1 MRTYFARVEN
11 CIIGGDRG
19 DVIIPDFPGM
29 VWIQGDQCTVQKS
42 PGISLRWNGRDIL
55 GTEEIESGDE
65 LEWETG
71 KWTFLEQGFL
81 LDTTEEI
88 SSTLLEQQPKEAPFE
103 GYPKYKRSPRLIK
116 RIADK
121 EITLSKPK
129 EDKKGK
135 QESLIQLIL
144 PPLIMLVITVGISI
158 LMKRGLYVI
167 MSAAGTAMTTIFSVT
182 KFLTEKKEAK
192 ESRRLREET
201 YHAYLLRKRKEIYR
215 AYEAEEEANRY
226 NYPDIQA
233 LEQMVHAYSP
243 RIYERSSNDEDF
255 LSVSL
260 GQADVSCHFKIRL
273 TAEELT
279 EEKDALLQEAEELK
293 REFSRSMQPVV
304 IDLKKAHLGL
314 VGEKDVIHEQLK
326 LLVAQL
332 TFFQSYH
339 DLEIVTIYHDKYD
352 ADFRWMRWYPH
363 LRIHAI
369 NVVATVNSERKRD
382 QILGSLHQILK
393 NRKSKLEESKK
404 ESRFLPHIL
413 FIIDEPKLIMDHS
426 IMEYLDKEG
435 DNLGF
440 SIIYTTN
447 IRANLPE
454 NIGTIVML
462 DNSAQATL
470 LMQEKEERNL
480 HFALSS
486 VGNADLEWMARDLSA
501 LEHMQGISAQIPQ
514 SITFF
519 DMYQVKNPGELAIR
533 DRWKKNNAAKSLAV
547 PLGVRAEEDYVNLN
561 LHEKAHGPH
570 GLVAGTTGSG
580 KSEIIQSY
588 ILSLAVNFHPYEVAF
603 LLIDYKGGGMAGLF
617 KNLPHLLGTIT
628 NLDGAQSMRA
638 MASIKSEL
646 SRRQKI
652 FSSYEVNH
660 INAYHKLFRNG
671 EAAEPLPH
679 LFLISDEFAE
689 LKKEQPDFMTE
700 LVSAARIGRSLG
712 VHLILATQKPTG
724 VVDDQIWTNAKFKLA
739 LMVQNEADSKEILKT
754 PDAASITIPG
764 RAYLQVGNNE
774 IYELFQSAWSGVAY
788 VAEEEEETVD
798 DRVYLLNDLGQG
810 ELVNEDLSDGNES
823 SKNTVTQL
831 DATVEHIHELYE
843 HMDTVEIKRPWLP
856 PLEEQLVSPVELA
869 EGKTVDLNL
878 ALGLIDIPEEQ
889 KQEEYRLNLAKDGN
903 ILYLASPGYGKSV
916 FLTTAVLSLA
926 MRNAVELVQFYIL
939 DFGNS
944 GLIPLNRL
952 HHVADYISF
961 DDSERFVKFMN
972 ILRREIGSRK
982 KQLAESMVQNFEV
995 YNQASPQPMKAIVVV
1010 IDNYDVVKELGY
1022 DAEDFFTK
1030 LSRDGAGLG
1039 IFLIVTATR
1048 SNAMKYSTYNNFKNK
1063 IAGFLFDES
1072 DVHVV
1077 IGRSSYKQSEIK
1089 GRALI
1094 KYNGQV
1100 SVMQNYVMTSFAEE
1114 LEYNRG
1120 IEDVIARIN
1129 GLYPNRKA
1137 PRIPVL
1143 PERLDYAQFLEFL
1156 PENEIAAVAGQ
1167 SQACMAAHTIWLG
1180 LDKETVEPRGIEAG
1194 LTAPFVILGETARG
1208 KTNALKLILAQLVSC
1223 QTGSAADD
1231 RPALQ
1236 QSAGEDR
1243 VIYLF
1248 DSKAMELYE
1257 YKDHPGVTYVEEPG
1271 VDAFLA
1277 ELGALISSRGQQIQE
1292 AMAAHPGQLPKLI
1305 IRELSPCYVLVDD
1318 WDNFVEMTKAKA
1330 MLLAPLLV
1338 NAVNA
1343 GISFILTGHS
1353 SRMKGFDEVSK
1364 FAKSATDGLLLGN
1377 PGATGLFGV
1386 PSSKELP
1393 QMTDGLLFHNGA
1405 YVRVRV
1411 PRA

>member
-1 MRTYFARVEN
+1 MRKRYERKMHFVIGKDRADVAIASFPASVWVDGKQITVEMEP
-11 CIIGGDRG
+11 GGR
-19 DVIIPDFPGM
+19 
-29 VWIQGDQCTVQKS
+29 
-42 PGISLRWNGRDIL
+42 LYRNGQSAENSVYMAD
-55 GTEEIESGDE
+55 GDE
-65 LEWETG
+65 LEWQNG
-71 KWTFLEQGFL
+71 RIIFLEDSIL
-81 LDTTEEI
+81 LDIRDEAAE
-88 SSTLLEQQPKEAPFE
+88 SSLLEMELKDVPFE

-116 RIADK
+116 RAADK
-121 EITLSKPK
+121 EITLSRPK
-129 EDKKGK
+129 EEKEGK
-135 QESLIQLIL
+135 QDSLIQLVV
-144 PPLIMLVITVGISI
+144 PPVIMLGITVGISI
-158 LMKRGLYVI
+158 LMKRGLYVL
-167 MSAAGTAMTTIFSVT
+167 MSAAGTLMTTAFSVV
-182 KFLTEKKEAK
+182 KFFSDRKED
-192 ESRRLREET
+192 RERKRMREQT
-201 YHAYLLRKRKEIYR
+201 YRNYLLHKRKEIYQ
-215 AYEAEEEANRY
+215 AYRAEEEANSY
-226 NYPDIQA
+226 NYPEIKELA
-233 LEQMVHAYSP
+233 GLARHYSP
-243 RIYERSSNDEDF
+243 RIYERNANDEDF
-255 LSVSL
+255 LNISL
-260 GQADVSCHFKIRL
+260 GTAYADCHFKIRFSMD
-273 TAEELT
+273 EL
-279 EEKDALLQEAEELK
+279 KDKPDELEQEAQELRK
-293 REFSRSMQPVV
+293 EFAKMRQPVV

-314 VGEKDVIHEQLK
+314 VGEKQVVHEQLK
-326 LLVAQL
+326 LIVAQL

-339 DLEIVTIYHDKYD
+339 DLEIVTIYNAKYD
-352 ADFRWMRWYPH
+352 EEFQWMRWYPH
-363 LRIHAI
+363 LKIHAI
-369 NVVATVNSERKRD
+369 NVVGTVNSERKRD

-393 NRKSKLEESKK
+393 SRKNKLEESKK

-435 DNLGF
+435 DDLGF

-462 DNSAQATL
+462 DNSTQATL
-470 LMQEKEERNL
+470 LMREREESNQV
-480 HFALSS
+480 FTLSDTK
-486 VGNADLEWMARDLSA
+486 GIDLEWMARDLSV
-501 LEHMQGISAQIPQ
+501 LEHMQGISAQIPD
-514 SITFF
+514 SITFYE
-519 DMYQVKNPGELAIR
+519 MYQVERPQELQIPQ
-533 DRWKKNNAAKSLAV
+533 RWKKNHAAKSLAV

-628 NLDGAQSMRA
+628 NLDGSQSMRA

-646 SRRQKI
+646 ARRQKI
-652 FSSYEVNH
+652 FSSVDVNH
-660 INAYHKLFRNG
+660 INAYHKLFQNK
-671 EAAEPLPH
+671 AVQEPLPH
-679 LFLISDEFAE
+679 LFIISDEFAE

-724 VVDDQIWTNAKFKLA
+724 VVDDQIWTNSKFKLA

-754 PDAASITIPG
+754 PDAANITVPG

-774 IYELFQSAWSGVAY
+774 IYELFQSAWSGAAY
-788 VAEEEEETVD
+788 VSEKEEVKVD

-810 ELVNEDLSDGNES
+810 ELVNEDLSDEREG

-831 DATVEHIHELYE
+831 DATVDYIHEIYE
-843 HMDTVEIKRPWLP
+843 RMDTVEIKQPWLP
-856 PLEEQLVSPVELA
+856 PLPEQLVSPVTLT
-869 EGKTVDLNL
+869 EGKAVDLML
-878 ALGLIDIPEEQ
+878 TLGVIDIPEEQ

-903 ILYLASPGYGKSV
+903 VLYLASAGCGKSV

-961 DDSERFVKFMN
+961 DDSERFVKFMT
-972 ILRREIGSRK
+972 IIQTEISSRK

-995 YNQASPQPMKAIVVV
+995 YNQVAPEPMKAIVVAV
-1010 IDNYDVVKELGY
+1010 DNYDVVKELGY
-1022 DAEDFFTK
+1022 DAEEFFTK

-1063 IAGFLFDES
+1063 IAGYLFDES

-1077 IGRSSYKQSEIK
+1077 VGRSSYKQSEIK

-1100 SVMQNYVMTSFAEE
+1100 SVMQNYVMTSFTEE

-1129 GLYPNRKA
+1129 ELYPNRKA

-1143 PERLDYAQFLEFL
+1143 PDQLGYEQFLEFL
-1156 PENEIAAVAGQ
+1156 PDGNVSNAAVTDEPAD
-1167 SQACMAAHTIWLG
+1167 HTIWMG
-1180 LDKETVEPRGIEAG
+1180 LDKETVEPRGMEAG

-1208 KTNALKLILAQLVSC
+1208 KTNALKLILAQLLDR
-1223 QTGSAADD
+1223 QENEAEGADF
-1231 RPALQ
+1231 A
-1236 QSAGEDR
+1236 
-1243 VIYLF
+1243 VYLF
-1248 DSKAMELYE
+1248 DSKAMELYA
-1257 YKDHPGVTYVEEPG
+1257 YKSRPGITYVEESG
-1271 VDAFLA
+1271 VDGFLA
-1277 ELGALISSRGQQIQE
+1277 ELGTLISSRSQQIQE
-1292 AMAAHPGQLPKLI
+1292 SMAAQPGQLPKLI
-1305 IRELSPCYVLVDD
+1305 IRELTPCYILVDD
-1318 WDNFVEMTKAKA
+1318 WDNFVELTKAKA
-1330 MLLAPLLV
+1330 MLLTPLLA
-1338 NAVNA
+1338 NAVSV
-1343 GISFILTGHS
+1343 GISLILTAHS
-1353 SRMKGFDEVSK
+1353 AKLKGFDEVSK

-1377 PGATGLFGV
+1377 PGSTGLFGV
-1386 PSSKELP
+1386 SSGKELP
-1393 QMTDGLLFHNGA
+1393 QMKDGLLFHNGA

-1411 PRA
+1411 PGA